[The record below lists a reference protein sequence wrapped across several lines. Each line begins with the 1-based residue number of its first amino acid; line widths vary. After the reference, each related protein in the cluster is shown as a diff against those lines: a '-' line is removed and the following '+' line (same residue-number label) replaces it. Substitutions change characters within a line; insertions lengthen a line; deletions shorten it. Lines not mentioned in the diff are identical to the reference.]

1 MRYLL
6 ASLALFVAC
15 AAPDRRDPDLIVSE
29 RYAPPPSEPVSLDP
43 ATVAKLTEAMASA
56 SVRTLRVM
64 GAPPV
69 EQPAQVLSDSE
80 LSVTVVGHY
89 AAMQTRD
96 KSWLVQVGPNTRI
109 TAYNSS
115 NGAVGAALNLRGFN
129 DRSVLEM
136 QVALPKPVTAGD
148 ALVVVSAS
156 PPGSFSGTDEAMAV
170 VFVPF
175 DLQPGL
181 LRGPAIG
188 DGFLAR
194 FFRVNPISEAMVDMS
209 RCPSVIDMGRIYK
222 PTGPIDPAGWGAAR
236 PTIAGLLAEIGKFS
250 GEVVDGW
257 PVHYHAP
264 SKQHRGYGT
273 FFAGQT
279 STALC
284 VLMSTLPVEER
295 RPLALALV
303 QRGLDQIG
311 ATCDGRKLYPLGGHC
326 QGRKALVL
334 LTGHLLKVEEICAVS
349 AIFPNVFAED
359 IGFQSQPWW
368 FGAGWTAGWSFTYS
382 APWDGRLLATHPS
395 TWGDRNAPNHDT
407 WNWLFGYYGQVV
419 PSQVGTA
426 LAMSLIGR
434 EREMGPMVQSVRQF
448 MQGPPAEADAALRAA
463 GHTIPWGQDY
473 ATPAGFCATA
483 WKLFAPPPPAH

>member
-6 ASLALFVAC
+6 LLLTLFVAC
-15 AAPDRRDPDLIVSE
+15 STTELRDPDLVLAE
-29 RYAPPPSEPVSLDP
+29 RHAPPKQAPAEPD
-43 ATVAKLTEAMASA
+43 AEAVAKLSQSLAALAPKTLGALSA
-56 SVRTLRVM
+56 PR
-64 GAPPV
+64 V

-89 AAMQTRD
+89 GAMQTRD
-96 KSWLVQVGPNTRI
+96 KSWLVQVGPNTRV
-109 TAYNSS
+109 TAYRSS
-115 NGAVGAALNLRGFN
+115 AGAAGAALNLRGFN

-136 QVALPKPVTAGD
+136 QLTLPQAVTAGD

-156 PPGSFSGTDEAMAV
+156 PPGSFSSTDEAMAV

-188 DGFLAR
+188 EGILPR
-194 FFRVNPISEAMVDMS
+194 FFRMNPISEAMVDMA
-209 RCPSVIDMGRIYK
+209 RCPSVIDMNRIYK
-222 PTGPIDPAGWGAAR
+222 PLGPIDPAGWGAAR
-236 PTIAGLLAEIGKFS
+236 PTVSGLLAEIGKFS

-264 SKQHRGYGT
+264 LKQHRGYGT

-311 ATCDGRKLYPLGGHC
+311 ATCDGRVLYPNGGHC

-334 LTGHLLKVEEICAVS
+334 LTGHLLGVEEICWVS
-349 AIFPNVFAED
+349 ALFPNVFAED
-359 IGFQSQPWW
+359 QGFPAQQWW
-368 FGAGWTAGWSFTYS
+368 FGGGWKAGWAFSRGATGTQ
-382 APWDGRLLATHPS
+382 LANPPS
-395 TWGDRNAPNHDT
+395 TWGDRNAPNHDS
-407 WNWLFGYYGQVV
+407 WNWLFGYFGQVV
-419 PSQVGTA
+419 PAQVGTA
-426 LAMSLIGR
+426 LAMTLIGR
-434 EREMGPMVQSVRQF
+434 EQQMGGMVQMVRQF
-448 MQGPPAEADAALRAA
+448 MQGPPAAAQAQLRAA
-463 GHTIPWGQDY
+463 GHDIPWGTDY

-483 WKLFAPPPPAH
+483 WKLYGQ

>member
-6 ASLALFVAC
+6 LLLTLFVAC
-15 AAPDRRDPDLIVSE
+15 AAPETRDIDTILGE
-29 RYAPPPSEPVSLDP
+29 RHAPSTTEVIEPNAD
-43 ATVAKLTEAMASA
+43 AVAKLTEKLAALSPRTMRAMA
-56 SVRTLRVM
+56 
-64 GAPPV
+64 APLV

-109 TAYNSS
+109 TAYRST
-115 NGAVGAALNLRGFN
+115 NGAAGAALNLRGSN
-129 DRSVLEM
+129 GQSLLNM
-136 QVALPKPVTAGD
+136 QLALPRTVTAGD

-156 PPGSFSGTDEAMAV
+156 PAGSFSSTDEAMAV

-175 DLQPGL
+175 ELQPGL

-188 DGFLAR
+188 DGFLPR
-194 FFRVNPISEAMVDMS
+194 FFRVNPISEAMVDMN
-209 RCPSVIDMGRIYK
+209 RCPSVIDMNRIYK
-222 PTGPIDPAGWGAAR
+222 PVGPIDPAGWGAAR
-236 PTIAGLLAEIGKFS
+236 PTVSGLLAEIGKFS
-250 GEVVDGW
+250 GEIVDGW
-257 PVHYHAP
+257 PVHTYAP

-311 ATCDGRKLYPLGGHC
+311 ATCDGRVLYPLGGHC

-334 LTGHLLKVEEICAVS
+334 LTGHLIGVEEICWVS
-349 AIFPNVFAED
+349 ALFPNVFAED
-359 IGFQSQPWW
+359 RGFPAQQWW
-368 FGAGWTAGWSFTYS
+368 FGANWTAGWAFARE
-382 APWDGRLLATHPS
+382 APWDGRMLAQPPS
-395 TWGDRNAPNHDT
+395 TWGNRDAPNHDT
-407 WNWLFGYYGQVV
+407 WNWLFGYFGQVV

-426 LAMSLIGR
+426 LAMQLIGR
-434 EREMGPMVQSVRQF
+434 EAQMGNMVQTVRQF
-448 MQGPPAEADAALRAA
+448 MQGPPAAANQQLRAA
-463 GHTIPWGQDY
+463 GHDIPWGQDY

-483 WKLFAPPPPAH
+483 WKLYGQ